1 MSLTGV
7 TRMQRRQ
14 SESSMIQNQR
24 QDNRHNIRLPN
35 QATIP
40 DLKQIYA
47 LQAQAQSNSGRT
59 VELPFGDAPEDYIL
73 TIFRDKTK
81 GDWLWMLYR
90 GHGTDSFLEW
100 SYVTPD
106 PGVIHNVISAQF
118 PGASLKP
125 IVLTEDAARADFGP
139 PNAYEALKASQVTT
153 SNYDQ
158 QSISA
163 SQERQSTTSG
173 MSKLQRPTLEGEL
186 ENLSVP
192 NLLQSIAMGKMTG
205 RLEVASNTDVANVH
219 FFEGSPLHCS
229 MRGVEG
235 DAAIIELVG
244 WSSGA
249 FRFYP
254 EPKTRVETVKKRLD
268 WLLMEGAA
276 FDDQYKFLNARGLT
290 LESFVVRKHNNITES
305 MFEQSVAKG
314 ACNDMRLLKGFY
326 QSIDSKSTLVEVLRR
341 RPLPK
346 IDWVLVL
353 YTLVS
358 CDLVHFIENLPESPK
373 QAVAGVPPVDWQSV
387 RTFEKSMLRADT
399 ELYTYPAFLYFLEK
413 EFARFERF
421 SQPFSIIIIEAVLR
435 NSKNAKVTDP
445 LPLNAVKEVA
455 KRVDR
460 LKRKTDLLGHY
471 ETFGLALL
479 LPLTDGTSARSF
491 ASRLAD
497 VIVSTPLTDEIDA
510 ASLVLTIGTASIP
523 ESCQDLGAMLAMARP
538 TKA

>member
-1 MSLTGV
+1 ML
-7 TRMQRRQ
+7 
-14 SESSMIQNQR
+14 QNQR
-24 QDNRHNIRLPN
+24 QDNRHNIRLPK

-40 DLKQIYA
+40 VLKQIYA
-47 LQAQAQSNSGRT
+47 LQAEAQSNAGRT

-90 GHGTDSFLEW
+90 GHGSDSFLEW

-118 PGASLKP
+118 PGASLKS
-125 IVLTEDAARADFGP
+125 IVLPGTADSRED
-139 PNAYEALKASQVTT
+139 YETQSTSANLNRSNQVNT
-153 SNYDQ
+153 SNYEI
-158 QSISA
+158 QSQTA
-163 SQERQSTTSG
+163 NQERINQSTTSG
-173 MSKLQRPTLEGEL
+173 MSKLQRATLEGEL

-192 NLLQSIAMGKMTG
+192 NVLQSVAMGKMTG
-205 RLEVASNTDVANVH
+205 RLEINSHTDVANVH
-219 FFEGSPLHCS
+219 FYEGSPLHCS

-254 EPKTRVETVKKRLD
+254 EPKTSVETVKKRLD

-276 FDDQYKFLNARGLT
+276 FDDQQKFLNTRGLT

-305 MFEQSVAKG
+305 MFEQMAAKG
-314 ACNDMRLLKGFY
+314 ACSDMRLLKGFY

-346 IDWVLVL
+346 TDWVFVL

-358 CDLVHFIENLPESPK
+358 CDLVHFITNLPETAK
-373 QAVAGVPPVDWQSV
+373 QVVPGVPAVDWQTV
-387 RTFEKSMLRADT
+387 RTFEKSMLRQDT
-399 ELYTYPAFLYFLEK
+399 ELYTFPAFLYFLEK
-413 EFARFERF
+413 EFLRFERF
-421 SQPFSIIIIEAVLR
+421 SQPFSIIIIDVGVR
-435 NSKNAKVTDP
+435 SSKNVKLIDP
-445 LPLNAVKEVA
+445 LPLRGIREVA
-455 KRVDR
+455 SRIDR

-471 ETFGLALL
+471 ETFGLSLL

-497 VIVSTPLTDEIDA
+497 VIVSTPLADDIETN
-510 ASLVLTIGTASIP
+510 SLVLSIGTASIP
-523 ESCQDLGAMLAMARP
+523 ESCQDLGTMLAMARP
-538 TKA
+538 SKA

>member
-1 MSLTGV
+1 
-7 TRMQRRQ
+7 
-14 SESSMIQNQR
+14 MIQNQR

-35 QATIP
+35 QVTIP
-40 DLKQIYA
+40 DLKQIYG
-47 LQAQAQSNSGRT
+47 LQTQAQSNAGRT
-59 VELPFGDAPEDYIL
+59 VELPFGEAPDDYIL

-90 GHGTDSFLEW
+90 GQGNDAFLEW

-106 PGVIHNVISAQF
+106 PGVIHNVINAQF
-118 PGASLKP
+118 PGAALNMSP
-125 IVLTEDAARADFGP
+125 GNGTSPHDHDAQALINER
-139 PNAYEALKASQVTT
+139 LKASQTTT
-153 SNYDQ
+153 SNYES
-158 QSISA
+158 QSQS
-163 SQERQSTTSG
+163 SNYERQSSTSG
-173 MSKLQRPTLEGEL
+173 MSKLQRATLEGEL

-192 NLLQSIAMGKMTG
+192 NVLQSIAMGKMTG
-205 RLEVASNTDVANVH
+205 RLEIASNTDVANVY
-219 FFEGSPLHCS
+219 FFDGSPLHCV

-254 EPKTRVETVKKRLD
+254 EPRTPVETVKKRLD

-276 FDDQYKFLNARGLT
+276 FDDQHKFLNARGLT

-305 MFEQSVAKG
+305 LFEQKIAKG

-358 CDLVHFIENLPESPK
+358 CDLVQFVGNLPEPAK
-373 QAVAGVPPVDWQSV
+373 PVAPGVPDVDWQGV
-387 RTFEKSMLRADT
+387 REFEKTMLRADT
-399 ELYTYPAFLYFLEK
+399 QLYTYPAFLYFLEK
-413 EFARFERF
+413 EFLRFERF
-421 SQPFSIIIIEAVLR
+421 SQPFSIIIIEAGLR
-435 NSKNAKVTDP
+435 NPTNIQVIDP
-445 LPLNAVKEVA
+445 LPLNGVKEVA
-455 KRVDR
+455 KRVNR

-471 ETFGLALL
+471 ETNGLALL

-497 VIVSTPLTDEIDA
+497 VIVSTPLSADIDVN
-510 ASLVLTIGTASIP
+510 SLVLSIGTASIP

-538 TKA
+538 SKA

>member
-1 MSLTGV
+1 
-7 TRMQRRQ
+7 
-14 SESSMIQNQR
+14 MIQNQR

-35 QATIP
+35 QAEIP

-59 VELPFGDAPEDYIL
+59 VELPFGEAPDDYIL

-81 GDWLWMLYR
+81 GDWLWMLYH
-90 GHGTDSFLEW
+90 GHGGDSILEW

-106 PGVIHNVISAQF
+106 PGVIYNVMAAQF
-118 PGASLKP
+118 PGALLKP
-125 IVLTEDAARADFGP
+125 IVMAEEAARADSAAQNG
-139 PNAYEALKASQVTT
+139 YEVLKKSQVTT

-158 QSISA
+158 LSGSA
-163 SQERQSTTSG
+163 NQERQSTTSG
-173 MSKLQRPTLEGEL
+173 MSKLQRPTLEGEI

-205 RLEVASNTDVANVH
+205 RLEIVSNTDVANVH

-254 EPKTRVETVKKRLD
+254 EPRTRVETVKKRLD

-276 FDDQYKFLNARGLT
+276 FDDQQKFLNARGLT
-290 LESFVVRKHNNITES
+290 LECFLVRKHNNITES
-305 MFEQSVAKG
+305 MFEQMVAKG
-314 ACNDMRLLKGFY
+314 ACNDLRLLKGFY

-346 IDWVLVL
+346 IDWVLIL

-358 CDLVHFIENLPESPK
+358 CDLVHFVEQLPDTPK
-373 QAVAGVPPVDWQSV
+373 QPVSGVPPVDWQVV
-387 RTFEKSMLRADT
+387 RSFEKSMLRADT
-399 ELYTYPAFLYFLEK
+399 ELYTYPAYLYFLEK

-421 SQPFSIIIIEAVLR
+421 SQPFSIIIIEATVR
-435 NSKNAKVTDP
+435 NAKNPKQSDP
-445 LPLNAVKEVA
+445 LPLPAVKEVA

-471 ETFGLALL
+471 ETNGLALL

-497 VIVSTPLTDEIDA
+497 VIVSTPLAEGFDM
-510 ASLVLTIGTASIP
+510 ASLVLSVGTASIP

>member
-1 MSLTGV
+1 
-7 TRMQRRQ
+7 
-14 SESSMIQNQR
+14 MIQNQR

-35 QATIP
+35 QAAIP

-73 TIFRDKTK
+73 TVFRDKSK

-90 GHGTDSFLEW
+90 GHGSDTFLEW

-106 PGVIHNVISAQF
+106 PGVIHNVMAAQF
-118 PGASLKP
+118 PSMQA
-125 IVLTEDAARADFGP
+125 IVVSEEAARAEFGP
-139 PNAYEALKASQVTT
+139 QNAYEALKASQVTT

-158 QSISA
+158 QGMSA
-163 SQERQSTTSG
+163 NQERQSTTSG
-173 MSKLQRPTLEGEL
+173 LSKLQRPTLEGEL

-192 NLLQSIAMGKMTG
+192 NLLQSMAMGKMTG
-205 RLEVASNTDVANVH
+205 RLEIASNTDIANVH

-235 DAAIIELVG
+235 DAAIIELYG
-244 WSSGA
+244 WNSGA

-254 EPKTRVETVKKRLD
+254 EPRTKIETVKKRLD

-276 FDDQYKFLNARGLT
+276 FDDQYKYLNARGLT
-290 LESFVVRKHNNITES
+290 LECFLVRKHNNITES
-305 MFEQSVAKG
+305 MFEQMVAKG
-314 ACNDMRLLKGFY
+314 ACSDLRLLKGFY

-346 IDWVLVL
+346 IDWVLIL
-353 YTLVS
+353 YTLVN

-373 QAVAGVPPVDWQSV
+373 QAVSGVPAVDWQVV
-387 RTFEKSMLRADT
+387 RTFEKSMLRPDT
-399 ELYTYPAFLYFLEK
+399 ELYTFPAFLYFLEK

-421 SQPFSIIIIEAVLR
+421 SQPFSIIIIEASLR
-435 NSKNAKVTDP
+435 NSQNSKQLDALP
-445 LPLNAVKEVA
+445 LPAIKEVA

-460 LKRKTDLLGHY
+460 LKRKTDVLGHY
-471 ETFGLALL
+471 DAAGLALL

-497 VIVSTPLTDEIDA
+497 VIVSTPLTEDMDM
-510 ASLVLTIGTASIP
+510 ASLVLSIGTASIP